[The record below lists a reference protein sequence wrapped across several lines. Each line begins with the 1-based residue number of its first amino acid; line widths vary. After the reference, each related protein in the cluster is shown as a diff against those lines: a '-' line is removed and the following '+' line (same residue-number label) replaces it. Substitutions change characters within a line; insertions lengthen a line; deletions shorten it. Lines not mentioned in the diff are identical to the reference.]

1 MSIANATSFSDRLD
15 SDDELKA
22 EIENLVRT
30 NTEITPALLV
40 ELGAKNG
47 LEFTADEIQEVY
59 TPPPTEEG
67 TELDDSALDSV
78 SAGARRSS
86 WSSAKSYGGS
96 FSSRGGKIR
105 FSWSSGKATVLLQM
119 GHHDQPDS

>member
-1 MSIANATSFSDRLD
+1 MSIANATSFIDLLD

-47 LEFTADEIQEVY
+47 LEFTADEIQEVHSA
-59 TPPPTEEG
+59 TDKG

-78 SAGARRSS
+78 SAGGRRSS

-105 FSWSSGKATVLLQM
+105 FSWSSGKATVLLQSS
-119 GHHDQPDS
+119 HHQPE